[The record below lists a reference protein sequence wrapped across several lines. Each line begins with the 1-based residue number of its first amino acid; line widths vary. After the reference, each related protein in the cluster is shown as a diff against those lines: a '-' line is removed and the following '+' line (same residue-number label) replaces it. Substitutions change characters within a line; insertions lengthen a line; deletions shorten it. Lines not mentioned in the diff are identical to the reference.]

1 MQQAASTK
9 LSKTTLNNIG
19 LIMILL
25 YGSCWLELLN
35 LKFLKSKTLLKL
47 QPYYKILAVNSPQ
60 MVATFQALLTNW

>member
-1 MQQAASTK
+1 
-9 LSKTTLNNIG
+9 
-19 LIMILL
+19 MILL